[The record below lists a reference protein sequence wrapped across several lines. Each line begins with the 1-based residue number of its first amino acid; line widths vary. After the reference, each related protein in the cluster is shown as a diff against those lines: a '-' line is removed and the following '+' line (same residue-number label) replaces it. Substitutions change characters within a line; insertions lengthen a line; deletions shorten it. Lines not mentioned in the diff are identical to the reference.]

1 MNTKIISLKTK
12 ATIGLIFISIFS
24 VICLLVIFKTIVH
37 KEVSLIEQEVIKK
50 ETESIIAGVTQHL
63 SSVERLVKN
72 MAELGKQLPKRKKL
86 YHDIFPHLLGN
97 NDIDSHIA
105 GGGIWPEPFKFD
117 KSVERRSFFW
127 GRETNGQ
134 LKYYDDYNDP
144 EGNGYRHEEWYVPAK
159 YINEGDTYW
168 SRSYMDPFSYEAMVT
183 ATVPFKNK
191 KGVFSGVATVD
202 IKLSGLN
209 KLFRKHTKHTNGYIF
224 ALDRNDA
231 FLSFPDNTNI
241 KPYLTKNNKP
251 SGQYF
256 TLKEFILKYK
266 DFSIYADHIKN
277 KRMEYSTKTSDDSSI
292 KKLATTIEHESYQ
305 INHNEAMKI
314 AIDIKSKKA
323 EKISYDS
330 SLIYIN
336 YDPVLKTDAIAS
348 IHYLP
353 KYHWFVT
360 IITPRSIMMSKVE
373 NTTKNIIFWIL
384 LTMFIIF
391 ILVYIIFNKIIM
403 NPLKITGQ
411 ALEKNINA
419 KNHEP
424 LPVITN
430 DEIGQL
436 ATLFNQYSTM
446 IEKSRNDADK
456 ANNAKSEFLSRMSHE
471 LRTPLNAIIGF
482 SQLLVME
489 DTFDDEQK
497 DNINEINKAGNHLL
511 FLVNDLIDISR
522 IESDVAFLDIQPNNL
537 NTLLQDSISLI
548 KPIQEKHGVTI
559 DADIKNT
566 KNLSIIVDST
576 AIKQVF
582 INIITN
588 AIKYNT
594 ENGTIKI
601 SCKKNNSNAQVDITD
616 SGIGISQ
623 DKLDAIFEPFNRI
636 GKEYSNIEG
645 TGIGLYVTKKLLYE
659 MQCSISASSELNV
672 GSTFTIKI
680 PLSVIDVQHDSQK
693 IIKDETVELKKTD
706 SIKILIVEDILSNQK
721 MLQLQIKKFGY
732 DSDIAAN
739 GKIAL
744 ELINSNKYD
753 LILSDCTMPIMD
765 GYQLTRLIR
774 EHQDP
779 NISNIP
785 IIAVSANAMVDIEQ
799 KCLASGMDSYVS
811 KPIDI
816 TLLKEKIE
824 EQLLKRTNVN

>member
-1 MNTKIISLKTK
+1 M
-12 ATIGLIFISIFS
+12 A
-24 VICLLVIFKTIVH
+24 IFKTIVH
-37 KEVSLIEQEVIKK
+37 KEISLIEQEVIKK
-50 ETESIIAGVTQHL
+50 EVASIIAGVSQHL

-72 MAELGKQLPKRKKL
+72 MAELGKQLPKQKKL
-86 YHDIFPHLLGN
+86 YHDIFPRLLGK
-97 NDIDSHIA
+97 NDINSHIA
-105 GGGIWPEPFKFD
+105 GGGIWPEPFEFK
-117 KSVERRSFFW
+117 KSVKRRSFFW
-127 GRETNGQ
+127 GREANGQ

-144 EGNGYRHEEWYVPAK
+144 KGNGYRHEEWYAPAK
-159 YINEGDTYW
+159 YINEGGTYW

-209 KLFRKHTKHTNGYIF
+209 KLFKKHTTYTNGYIF
-224 ALDRNDA
+224 ALDRNNV
-231 FLSFPDNTNI
+231 FLSFPDDTRI
-241 KPYLTKNNKP
+241 KPYLIKNNKP

-256 TLKEFILKYK
+256 TLKEFILEYK
-266 DFSIYADHIKN
+266 GFSIYADHIKN
-277 KRMEYSTKTSDDSSI
+277 KRIEYSTKTSEDNSI
-292 KKLATTIEHESYQ
+292 KKLAKVIERESYQ
-305 INHNEAMKI
+305 VDYNEAMRI
-314 AIDIKSKKA
+314 AVDIKSKHTA
-323 EKISYDS
+323 SISYGS
-330 SLIYIN
+330 SLLYID
-336 YDPVLKTDAIAS
+336 YDPFLKTDAIAS

-353 KYHWFVT
+353 KYHWFVA

-403 NPLKITGQ
+403 NPLKTTGQ

-419 KNHEP
+419 ESHEP
-424 LPVITN
+424 LPVTTN

-436 ATLFNQYSTM
+436 ATLFNQYSMM

-489 DTFDDEQK
+489 DDLDKEHK
-497 DNINEINKAGNHLL
+497 DSVNEINKAGNHLL

-522 IESDVAFLDIQPNNL
+522 IENDVDFLNIQANNL
-537 NTLLQDSISLI
+537 STLLQDSISLI
-548 KPIQEKHGVTI
+548 KPIQAKHGISIEV
-559 DADIKNT
+559 DIKNSE
-566 KNLSIIVDST
+566 NLSVIVDST

-588 AIKYNT
+588 AIKYNK

-601 SCKKNNSNAQVDITD
+601 SCKNDNSNAQIDITD

-623 DKLDAIFEPFNRI
+623 DKLDAIFEPFNRL
-636 GKEYSNIEG
+636 GKEYTNIEG

-659 MQCSISASSELNV
+659 MQGSISASSELNV

-680 PLSVIDVQHDSQK
+680 PLSVIDVQYDSQ
-693 IIKDETVELKKTD
+693 ETVNNNAVDLQKNDT
-706 SIKILIVEDILSNQK
+706 IKILIVEDILSNQK

-744 ELINSNKYD
+744 ELINNNKYD
-753 LILSDCTMPIMD
+753 LILSDCTMPVMD

-774 EHQDP
+774 EHKDP
-779 NISNIP
+779 IISSIP
-785 IIAVSANAMVDIEQ
+785 IIAISANAMVDIEQ

-824 EQLLKRTNVN
+824 EQLLKHLNAN